1 MLEILFWDPAC
12 NKDWLSLIEVK
23 QHKTW
28 QGMVLTYLMVKIE
41 LQNDNILN
49 KDILNWMHLTWQ
61 LTGLCQCSTRLSARL
76 DLNYYCLK
84 QIYEMFLTLLFL
96 LGRKQK
102 CFWPINDWDL
112 GSHRLVSCNEVTGIS
127 CKTNSYWYMQNR
139 KAIKRDRSFKK
150 IVSQS

>member
-1 MLEILFWDPAC
+1 MLEILFWDPAY

-112 GSHRLVSCNEVTGIS
+112 GSHWSLVMKLLELVVKPTVIDI
-127 CKTNSYWYMQNR
+127 CKTGKQLREIDLS
-139 KAIKRDRSFKK
+139 KR
-150 IVSQS
+150 